1 MTFMAAAC
9 CGMESDVKIALTC
22 ARSMAHGHLG
32 TAPYIKEDRPAML
45 DDSHYDLL
53 AKYESTEPEFDLNE
67 LATIFEILNLEPRT
81 FTETKLQEYR
91 ALISQTMHEQARVM
105 TELGGE
111 YLNLDNQGLRIE
123 AMRLVVQNI
132 AKITSPF
139 MLNDLVGLVRHRADS
154 PLNYGRDRRSPVE
167 VERSARVGRT
177 GS

>member
-1 MTFMAAAC
+1 MQIYARATRLRIN
-9 CGMESDVKIALTC
+9 GEIRYIGNSVALTK
-22 ARSMAHGHLG
+22 
-32 TAPYIKEDRPAML
+32 APLAML
-45 DDSHYDLL
+45 DESHYDLL

-67 LATIFEILNLEPRT
+67 LATIFGILNLEPTT

-91 ALISQTMHEQARVM
+91 ALISQTMHQQARVM

-154 PLNYGRDRRSPVE
+154 PLNYGRDRRSAVAIE
-167 VERSARVGRT
+167 TSANAHRRD
-177 GS
+177 S

>member
-154 PLNYGRDRRSPVE
+154 PLNYGRDRRSAVAIE
-167 VERSARVGRT
+167 SLARVGRT
-177 GS
+177 DC